1 MGFIYFYSLGQR
13 HQKGLVTLLKNVIKQ
28 LFSFSLTTIF
38 HITQIDTAYSLYCMY
53 TVQYTRGGRFSQ
65 IKNRHMASVSF
76 GISKSKKTN
85 KLIYLSHTV
94 PNMIWI
100 CAYTSCQCWSRCN
113 IMNMSRLFARY
124 IKTKSGHKYTRI
136 QGCGSGSGSAW
147 IRIHFSSWN
156 RIQEGSF
163 FKNAWKLV
171 KMVIFKFSLVNLHK
185 LHCF

>member
-13 HQKGLVTLLKNVIKQ
+13 HQKGLATLLKNVIKQ

-38 HITQIDTAYSLYCMY
+38 YITQIDTAYSLYCMY

-100 CAYTSCQCWSRCN
+100 CAYTIYILSMLEQMQHYEYVSVICQ
-113 IMNMSRLFARY
+113 I
-124 IKTKSGHKYTRI
+124 HKNK
-136 QGCGSGSGSAW
+136 
-147 IRIHFSSWN
+147 IRT
-156 RIQEGSF
+156 
-163 FKNAWKLV
+163 
-171 KMVIFKFSLVNLHK
+171 
-185 LHCF
+185 